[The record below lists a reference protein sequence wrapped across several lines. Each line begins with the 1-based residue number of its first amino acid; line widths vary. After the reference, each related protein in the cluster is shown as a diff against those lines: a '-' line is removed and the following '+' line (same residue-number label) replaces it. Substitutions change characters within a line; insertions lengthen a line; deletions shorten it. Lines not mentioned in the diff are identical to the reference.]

1 MANDRRIVTVDY
13 LESEGLNHKQDYFGD
28 VFDDE
33 STHEREID
41 LKDANDNTV
50 GQIVAVPTEGIRYTN
65 VLTPENATDGAN
77 KKYVDDIV
85 GDIDTIL
92 GTMANDASLEI
103 QTTTEGVDE

>member
-1 MANDRRIVTVDY
+1 MANPKLATTDYVDG
-13 LESEGLNHKQDYFGD
+13 EVAKKQEYFAD

-33 STHEREID
+33 STHERDIY

-50 GQIVAVPTEGIRYTN
+50 GQIVVVPTEGIKYTN
-65 VLTPENATDGAN
+65 VLTPENATDGTN

-92 GTMANDASLEI
+92 GTMANDVALTQAI
-103 QTTTEGVDE
+103 TEGVDE

>member
-28 VFDDE
+28 VFDNE
-33 STHEREID
+33 SNGNREID

-50 GQIVAVPTEGIRYTN
+50 GQIVVVPTEGIRYTN
-65 VLTPENATDGAN
+65 VLTPESATDGTN

-92 GTMANDASLEI
+92 GTMANDVALT